1 MQMPRALTLSTSLT
15 AGLCAALLAG
25 CAGMQSGAGTAGAG
39 GMGGTAGATG
49 AAPASV
55 GPGPRGGVCNAAP
68 AQGVIG
74 KQGTPSVIEK
84 ARVASGAAMARLLH
98 PRQETAL
105 NGPPRRVQV
114 PVTGREQDDT

>member
-25 CAGMQSGAGTAGAG
+25 CAGMQSGAGAAGAG

-55 GPGPRGGVCNAAP
+55 GPGPRGGVCNAAHRP
-68 AQGVIG
+68 AVWLVDRVRSRDFCFVFSWRNRWR
-74 KQGTPSVIEK
+74 GTPLE
-84 ARVASGAAMARLLH
+84 GL
-98 PRQETAL
+98 P
-105 NGPPRRVQV
+105 
-114 PVTGREQDDT
+114 